1 MRVHVIANEG
11 DADPGLVA
19 RRLRERAPSA
29 TFATLLRE
37 RAAEWPDPTDGA
49 ARPDLL
55 LILGSSWSVHWP
67 GLAREVAAECA
78 LIRCAHDAGTP
89 ILGICY
95 GAQITARALGGDAMP
110 AATPEIGWCA
120 VDAVPCA
127 APGASSPP
135 PIAGEWFQWHV
146 DTFTP
151 PAGAT
156 LLATS
161 LAGPQAY
168 RIGRTFATQFHPEIT
183 AEIVARWAAETPP
196 DATDDAPARL
206 GVRPADLVAAT
217 RARELGHAAAAARLV
232 DWYLD
237 VVAGDVSLV
246 ELRDPREAPRGA

>member
-1 MRVHVIANEG
+1 MRVHVIANDG

-19 RRLRERAPSA
+19 RRLCERDPSTTFVTLARERHDD
-29 TFATLLRE
+29 
-37 RAAEWPDPTDGA
+37 WPDVAA

-67 GLAREVAAECA
+67 HLAREVAAECA
-78 LIRCAHDAGTP
+78 LIRRAHDAGTP

-110 AATPEIGWCA
+110 AERPEVGWCT
-120 VDAVPCA
+120 VDAVPQVGSA
-127 APGASSPP
+127 AGAPSAP

-146 DTFTP
+146 DTFVP
-151 PAGAT
+151 PPGAT

-161 LAGPQAY
+161 PAGPQAY
-168 RIGRTFATQFHPEIT
+168 RLGRTFATQFHPEVT
-183 AEIVARWAAETPP
+183 SDIVARWSADTPP

-206 GVRPADLVAAT
+206 GVRPADLVVAT
-217 RARELGHAAAAARLV
+217 RAREPGRAAAAARLV

-237 VVAGDVSLV
+237 TVAAAS
-246 ELRDPREAPRGA
+246 R